1 MNAYRK
7 IKFTTPGQLAAQ
19 LLGICFMFVS
29 LLAIIIL
36 FI

>member
-7 IKFTTPGQLAAQ
+7 IKFTTPAQIAGQIAGIIGLYAAA
-19 LLGICFMFVS
+19 
-29 LLAIIIL
+29 LAIIIF